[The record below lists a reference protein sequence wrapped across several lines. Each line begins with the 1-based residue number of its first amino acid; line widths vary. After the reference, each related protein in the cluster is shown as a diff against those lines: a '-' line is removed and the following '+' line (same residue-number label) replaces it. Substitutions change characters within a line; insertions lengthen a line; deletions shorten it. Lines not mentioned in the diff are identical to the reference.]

1 MQWPG
6 ILSVQLSTE
15 KRDVERRGK
24 DWCNRVGT
32 KKWQEQVVLVQQ
44 GRYWRN
50 NRMGWM
56 VQL

>member
-1 MQWPG
+1 MQRPG
-6 ILSVQLSTE
+6 ILSTQLSTE

-24 DWCNRVGT
+24 DWCNRVGA

-44 GRYWRN
+44 CRYWCN